1 MENLE
6 EQYLDLVM
14 EKCITYRWTLSNH
27 VLDIMKSVL
36 MTRDR
41 VWHGGSGVNSII
53 GNDLKQCIN
62 YCDDEIVRHLKE
74 LVIARDN
81 FFIG

>member
-6 EQYLDLVM
+6 EQYLDLVK